1 MTDKIFQQ
9 LVALS
14 GHLSSRRLQIMD
26 AWSKASEEDPDQTTA
41 DSLTR
46 AQFNDHMP
54 QVLEALENKL
64 AIPPDGRLDAVAEEK
79 QKLEEM
85 KHGQHRWQQ
94 GYRLREVT
102 REWGHLH
109 LFLCQELMVFAASH
123 PNIESETIA
132 EAHYELI
139 RFVNTAINESL
150 SQYVRMEKE
159 SAADRARDLE
169 RALAELAEVER
180 QRGTLIR
187 EAVHDLGGSMQ
198 TVTSAASILGFSHL
212 PEERRAVVVETI
224 ERGVKTLRVMLGELM
239 SLARLEAGQEKRHVA
254 PFDVAELFKELAG
267 VSQTR
272 AVEKGLVLMAE
283 GPESLVVEG
292 DADKLHRIAQNLL
305 INALKYT
312 ATGGVVLSWG
322 REGAEHWWLMVKDT
336 GPGLS
341 DGPGSPMVGELK
353 DATESARESDERT
366 VQAGGRSSHV
376 LPPTSGFAG
385 ATVIQQPGEGIGLAI
400 VKRLCDLLNASIEL
414 TSSSEEGTTFR
425 VLLPV
430 RYESKSDE
438 PLMKGTRSGSASL

>member
-14 GHLSSRRLQIMD
+14 GHLSSRRAQIME
-26 AWSKASEEDPDQTTA
+26 AWRKASEEDQDQTTV

-54 QVLEALENKL
+54 QVLEAFETKL
-64 AIPPDGRLDAVAEEK
+64 AAAPDGRLEAVAEEK
-79 QKLEEM
+79 QKLEEV

-94 GYRLREVT
+94 GYPLREVT

-109 LFLCQELMVFAASH
+109 MCLSQELMIFAASN
-123 PNIESETIA
+123 PNIEPETIT

-169 RALAELAEVER
+169 QALAELAEVER

-198 TVTSAASILGFSHL
+198 TVTAAASVLGFSHL

-224 ERGVKTLRVMLGELM
+224 ERGVKSLRVMLGELM
-239 SLARLEAGQEKRHVA
+239 SLARLEAGQEQRHVA
-254 PFDVAELFKELAG
+254 PFDVADLLKGLASA
-267 VSQTR
+267 SQSR
-272 AVEKGLVLMAE
+272 AVEKGLILETTGPDPLM
-283 GPESLVVEG
+283 VEG
-292 DADKLHRIAQNLL
+292 DSDKVHRIAQNLV

-312 ATGGVVLSWG
+312 ESGGVELSWG
-322 REGAEHWWLMVKDT
+322 VEGAEHWFLMIKDT

-341 DGPGSPMVGELK
+341 GRPGSPMVEGLLG
-353 DATESARESDERT
+353 ATQSAREADKRA
-366 VQAGGRSSHV
+366 VQAGGSSSHV

-385 ATVIQQPGEGIGLAI
+385 TAVGQQPGEGIGLAI

-414 TSSSEEGTTFR
+414 SSSSEDGTTFR

-430 RYESKSDE
+430 RYDSN
-438 PLMKGTRSGSASL
+438 SG